1 MNHKY
6 CDSCGQQV
14 MSSMRI
20 CPACGN
26 RSFSASPLQPKL
38 IDTTLTPSPSPSS
51 SPKLSQNLMS
61 AGNGPRIIA
70 WFIDFA
76 ILMVVGFILL
86 IPIGLITDSLSE
98 EAKLW
103 MGGLFWIFLFLIPCL
118 YSSYFHSSKHQATF
132 GKRAVGIVIVTLDG
146 NRLSFSRSFG
156 RALTPLL
163 LSIVGYVLLFV
174 GAGGTRLI
182 FKGEYGSALITSF
195 ILVGLSA
202 IWMGPFITVF
212 FSEKRQTLFDM
223 ICKTRV
229 VNKAG
234 AIR

>member
-1 MNHKY
+1 
-6 CDSCGQQV
+6 
-14 MSSMRI
+14 
-20 CPACGN
+20 
-26 RSFSASPLQPKL
+26 
-38 IDTTLTPSPSPSS
+38 
-51 SPKLSQNLMS
+51 
-61 AGNGPRIIA
+61 
-70 WFIDFA
+70 
-76 ILMVVGFILL
+76 
-86 IPIGLITDSLSE
+86 
-98 EAKLW
+98 

-132 GKRAVGIVIVTLDG
+132 GKRAVGIVIVNLEG

-182 FKGEYGSALITSF
+182 FKGEYGPALITAF
-195 ILVGLSA
+195 ILLGLSVV
-202 IWMGPFITVF
+202 WMGPFITVF
-212 FSEKRQTLFDM
+212 FTEKRQTVFDM